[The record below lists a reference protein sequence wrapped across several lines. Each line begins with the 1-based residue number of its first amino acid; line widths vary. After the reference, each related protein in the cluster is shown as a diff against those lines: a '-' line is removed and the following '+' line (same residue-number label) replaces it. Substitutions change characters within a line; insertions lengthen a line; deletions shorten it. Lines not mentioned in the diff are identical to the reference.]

1 MIGDF
6 TEDSIPDELER
17 TTAGGGA
24 SHNFN
29 VDFSMDT
36 GVAMIIGCGNGL
48 GAPLARRFA
57 KAGLNIGVASRNKAE
72 LRQIH
77 QDVDKLGAKAVCVPC
92 KHGKFEELKS
102 AIEQVESVLGNIT
115 VLIYNVGDYY
125 SEEEIPMN
133 IDEWGEG
140 MEIGEYF
147 KAGVAAADVAARKII
162 PNQLKAGKGTILIT
176 LPGDNKDIRG
186 SKNYPGFA
194 MAKYGLRSLSQWLS
208 RDLKPKGIHVAR
220 VVVGGLVADKGKRAR
235 MSLDETAEV
244 YWQLHSQPKGQWT
257 HEVDL
262 RDPMSKL

>member
-6 TEDSIPDELER
+6 TGDSIPESSTETDVGR
-17 TTAGGGA
+17 
-24 SHNFN
+24 NFN
-29 VDFSMDT
+29 VDFSMES

-57 KAGLNIGVASRNKAE
+57 KAGLDIGVASRNKAE
-72 LRQIH
+72 MRKIH
-77 QDVDKLGAKAVCVPC
+77 QDVAALGGKAVCVPC
-92 KHGKFEELKS
+92 KHGKFEELKG
-102 AIEQVESVLGNIT
+102 AIEQVEAVLGNIT

-125 SEEEIPMN
+125 SEEAIPMN

-140 MEIGEYF
+140 LELGEYF

-220 VVVGGLVADKGKRAR
+220 VVVGGLVADQGKRKR
-235 MSLDETAEV
+235 LSLDETAEI
-244 YWQLHSQPKGQWT
+244 YWQLHNQPKGHWT
-257 HEVDL
+257 HEIDL
-262 RDPMSKL
+262 RDPMQKL